1 MQYSKGKMIIRI
13 LITVIGITGLL
24 WFLLPVFTHLII
36 NIGNITGCIVFTC
49 LIIYGIFMPYINS
62 SIANVWHKSFG
73 RIVLSLLALLAAV
86 IIILV
91 VVLSGLMIKSASQ
104 KPSDKE
110 TVVILGCGI
119 YGERASLMLLERLD
133 AAYDYLIENKDAVCI
148 LSGGQGYGEDISEAE
163 CMYRYLANKGIDKE
177 RLYKEDK
184 STSTRENLA
193 FSKEI
198 IEQHGFSPKVA
209 IVTNEF
215 HEYRSGRVAKTLGLE
230 ASSIPGR
237 TAWWL
242 FPTYYVRELYG
253 ILYEW
258 VF

>member
-1 MQYSKGKMIIRI
+1 MRFAEKMIIRA
-13 LITVIGITGLL
+13 LITVIGIVGFF
-24 WFLLPVFTHLII
+24 WFLLPFFTHQIM
-36 NIGNITGCIVFTC
+36 NIGNLTGSIVFAG
-49 LIIYGIFMPYINS
+49 LIIYGIWMSHINS
-62 SIANVWHKSFG
+62 FISWVWHKAFG
-73 RIVLSLLALLAAV
+73 RIVLTVLMLLAT
-86 IIILV
+86 IIIVLV
-91 VVLSGLMIKSASQ
+91 IVLSGLMINAANQ
-104 KPSDKE
+104 KPSGKP
-110 TVVILGCGI
+110 TVVILGCGV
-119 YGERASLMLLERLD
+119 YGERPSLMLIERMD
-133 AAYDYLIENKDAVCI
+133 AAYDYLIENKDSACI
-148 LSGGQGYGEDISEAE
+148 LSGGIGPGEDISEAE
-163 CMYRYLANKGIDKE
+163 CMYRYLTSKGIAKE

-198 IEQHGFSPKVA
+198 IEKHGLNSRVA

-215 HEYRSGRVAKTLGLE
+215 HEYRAGRIAKTLGLE
-230 ASSIPGR
+230 ASAVSGR

>member
-1 MQYSKGKMIIRI
+1 MQFSKGKMITRT
-13 LITVIGITGLL
+13 LITIIGILGLL
-24 WFLLPVFTHLII
+24 WFMLPFFTHRII
-36 NIGNITGCIVFTC
+36 NIGNSTGFTVFAC
-49 LIIYGIFMPYINS
+49 LIIYGIWMIHINS
-62 SIANVWHKSFG
+62 FIAKAWNYAAG
-73 RIVLSLLALLAAV
+73 RIVLSAL
-86 IIILV
+86 ILV
-91 VVLSGLMIKSASQ
+91 VVLIIILVILLSGCMIKAANQ
-104 KPSDKE
+104 KPSDKA
-110 TVVILGCGI
+110 TVVVLGCGV

-133 AAYDYLIENKDAVCI
+133 AAYDYLIDNKDAVCI
-148 LSGGQGYGEDISEAE
+148 LSGGRGPGEDISEAE
-163 CMYRYLANKGIDKE
+163 CMYRYLTKKGIDKE
-177 RLYKEDK
+177 RLFLEDK

-198 IEQHGFSPKVA
+198 IEQHGLYPQVA

-230 ASSIPGR
+230 ASSIPGH

>member
-1 MQYSKGKMIIRI
+1 MQFSNRKMIIRG
-13 LITVIGITGLL
+13 LIAIIGILGFL
-24 WFLLPVFTHLII
+24 WFLMPFFTHLIM
-36 NIGNITGCIVFTC
+36 NIGNLTGSIVFAC
-49 LIIYGIFMPYINS
+49 LIIYGIWMPHINS
-62 SIANVWHKSFG
+62 FIAWAWHKAFG
-73 RIVLSLLALLAAV
+73 RIVLWVLMLLAA
-86 IIILV
+86 IIIVLV
-91 VVLSGLMIKSASQ
+91 VALSGLMINAANQ
-104 KPSDKE
+104 KPGDKP
-110 TVVILGCGI
+110 TVVILGCGV
-119 YGERASLMLLERLD
+119 YGERPSLMLIERMD
-133 AAYDYLIENKDAVCI
+133 AAYNYLIDNKDTVCI
-148 LSGGQGYGEDISEAE
+148 LSGGQGSGENISEAE
-163 CMYRYLANKGIDKE
+163 CMYRYLTKKGIDKE

-198 IEQHGFSPKVA
+198 IAQYGLNPQVA